1 MVEMYDPA
9 GPKDAVITPQLTIAP
24 AATDCFYFTAIQK

>member
-9 GPKDAVITPQLTIAP
+9 GLKDAVITPQLTIAP
-24 AATDCFYFTAIQK
+24 ADTHYFYFTAIQK